1 MCLKSAQWTL
11 AACKRGY
18 RCIPQG
24 SWDIQRTSRHVHLI
38 VWVIP
43 EDTAQTQ
50 KCQVVSYGTLVYA
63 KKEGPSNEDCDQG
76 RLPRRHTTRL
86 ELRLLASNLVPWVP
100 L

>member
-11 AACKRGY
+11 AACKGDY

-24 SWDIQRTSRHVHLI
+24 FWDIQRTSRHIHLI

-50 KCQVVSYGTLVYA
+50 KWGTLVYA
-63 KKEGPSNEDCDQG
+63 KKEGTSNEDCDQG
-76 RLPRRHTTRL
+76 RLPR
-86 ELRLLASNLVPWVP
+86 
-100 L
+100 